1 MTLPLKP
8 TKLTKAEPTSM
19 GVIGFAKNGGFIYNH
34 MSALGGVDN
43 VAYIQEAATLDT
55 CGGHSDGSC
64 TYHFHSFNTHDDC
77 TADGKW
83 N

>member
-1 MTLPLKP
+1 MKSNKVR
-8 TKLTKAEPTSM
+8 KLRKILIFTRDVS
-19 GVIGFAKNGGFIYNH
+19 FGGFIYNH